1 MGRFDKKTVIFL
13 VFFTATFILRQ
24 LTVFSFSLIFLK
36 NSLGDL
42 LAWFLGAFLGSQ
54 FLKIDHLIYSYL
66 TYPMAPLAINIRTVI
81 QQRKISEFWLLLNKE
96 VDKQKSVFYS
106 AIFQAAW
113 AAVALFA
120 LTSTAGVFGK
130 AFVMAIGLHLLIEEW
145 LDLSQGR
152 DLGWLFW
159 QVKRQV
165 TPQEQKLFV
174 WFMTGAF
181 GILTLLLI

>member
-1 MGRFDKKTVIFL
+1 MRRFGSKTFVFL
-13 VFFTATFILRQ
+13 GFFAATFILRQ
-24 LTVFSFSLIFLK
+24 LAVFSFSLVFLK

-42 LAWFLGAFLGSQ
+42 LAWFLGAFLGNQ

-66 TYPMAPLAINIRTVI
+66 TYPTAPLAVNIKTVI
-81 QQRKISEFWLLLNKE
+81 QQRKITEFWLLLNKE

-106 AIFQAAW
+106 AIFQGAW
-113 AAVALFA
+113 TAVALFA
-120 LTSTAGVFGK
+120 LTSTTGVFGK

-145 LDLSQGR
+145 IDLSQGR

-159 QVKRQV
+159 QIKRPV
-165 TPQEQKLFV
+165 TFQEQKLFV
-174 WFMTGAF
+174 WVMTGVF